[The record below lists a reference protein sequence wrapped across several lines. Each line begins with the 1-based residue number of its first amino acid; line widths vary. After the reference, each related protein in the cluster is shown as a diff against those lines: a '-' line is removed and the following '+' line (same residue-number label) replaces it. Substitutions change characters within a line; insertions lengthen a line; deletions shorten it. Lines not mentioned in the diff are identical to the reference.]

1 MNTLEYFPLLSGS
14 QLHSDD
20 IAMQYFQRVNKPGG
34 ALLLARKSEI
44 KMNSA
49 QGFSAK

>member
-1 MNTLEYFPLLSGS
+1 VNTLEHFPLLSGS
-14 QLHSDD
+14 QLHSDE
-20 IAMQYFQRVNKPGG
+20 IAMQNFRRVNKPGG
-34 ALLLARKSEI
+34 VLLLARKSEM